1 MPGRVA
7 QISMK
12 RANIRVSGGAR
23 RDSRNQM
30 LHIGNGRLRIAGE
43 TKPCARMDEALPGL
57 QAVMHPAWG
66 GGAFALILD
75 AGDIN
80 VRDEVRWAEQ
90 TTESPLLQ
98 RNLW

>member
-1 MPGRVA
+1 
-7 QISMK
+7 
-12 RANIRVSGGAR
+12 
-23 RDSRNQM
+23 
-30 LHIGNGRLRIAGE
+30 
-43 TKPCARMDEALPGL
+43 MDEALPGL